1 MAIVNAL
8 KIYEDLRTKLQ
19 DEPAKAIAETIER
32 SLEEYRENQKEFLVT
47 KTEFR
52 ETIANL
58 RAELIKWMFIFW
70 IGQIGVITGIL
81 FAYFKK

>member
-1 MAIVNAL
+1 MAIVNTL
-8 KIYEDLRTKLQ
+8 RIYEELRAKLN
-19 DEPAKAIAETIER
+19 DEPAKAIADVIEK

-47 KTEFR
+47 KVEFR

-70 IGQIGVITGIL
+70 VGQIGVITGIL
-81 FAYFKK
+81 FAFFRK